1 MIGARIN
8 YAWRLLATG
17 GCFAV
22 FGIGGLVLWVFVF
35 PVLRL
40 VTRRNC
46 AEHSR
51 WVIHKS
57 FAVFLWLMQAVGIM
71 RLDVAD
77 ADRLRRCR
85 GALVLA
91 NHPTLIDV
99 VVLVSLIP
107 DASCVVKQALWT
119 NPFLGGVVRAARY
132 ISNADADRLIDD
144 CAGDLQC
151 GRVLI
156 IFPEG
161 TRTRPDQ
168 PLKFQ
173 RGASY
178 IALRSRVPLLPVLI
192 DCTPTTLT
200 KREKWYQI
208 PARRFDLRVR
218 VLDAVDVGRWSPPG
232 ETQTLAARRLTRALE
247 EFFTQELTYGPAET

>member
-1 MIGARIN
+1 MIGARLN

-22 FGIGGLVLWVFVF
+22 FGLGGLVLWVFVF
-35 PVLRL
+35 PALRL
-40 VTRRNC
+40 ISRRHC
-46 AEHSR
+46 AEHTR
-51 WVIHKS
+51 WVIHKA

-71 RLDVAD
+71 RLDVD
-77 ADRLRRCR
+77 GGERLR
-85 GALVLA
+85 GSQGTLILA

-99 VVLVSLIP
+99 VVLVSLLP

-144 CAGDLQC
+144 CADDLRR
-151 GRVLI
+151 GKALVV
-156 IFPEG
+156 FPEG
-161 TRTRPDQ
+161 TRTRPEQ

-192 DCTPTTLT
+192 DCMPTTLT

-208 PARRFDLRVR
+208 PARRFHLRVR
-218 VLDAVDVGRWSPPG
+218 VLDAAAVERWTNPA
-232 ETQTLAARRLTRALE
+232 ETQTIAARQLTRALE
-247 EFFTQELTYGPAET
+247 NFFTQELSLWTR

>member
-1 MIGARIN
+1 MIAARLN

-22 FGIGGLVLWVFVF
+22 FGIGGLMLWVFVF

-40 VTRRNC
+40 LARRRC
-46 AEHSR
+46 AEQTR
-51 WVIHKS
+51 WVIQKS
-57 FAVFLWLMQAVGIM
+57 FAAFLWLMQGVGIM
-71 RLDVAD
+71 RLRVDGGE
-77 ADRLRRCR
+77 RLRHAQ
-85 GALVLA
+85 GTLILA

-107 DASCVVKQALWT
+107 DASCVVKQALWA

-144 CAGDLQC
+144 CAGDLQR
-151 GRVLI
+151 GRALI
-156 IFPEG
+156 VFPEG

-247 EFFTQELTYGPAET
+247 DFFTQELSLWIR